1 MLLQWSSRLPHAFG
15 ELSARGD
22 PGGHRVQ
29 PGEPRLRTLPA
40 ARVNQPYT
48 GFDFKPVLAASNE
61 TTPQANLA
69 RGQVLSGSL
78 PSGLA
83 LDGTTGVLSGAPL
96 AATTS
101 EGAGFTA
108 LATYKNNQGQQVY
121 TLRVGDDV
129 LEAVQVSAGSNH
141 TCAVTSSGGVKCWGT
156 LGDGRLGNGAPSG
169 TASTPVSVT
178 GLSTGVGPLQQGLPT
193 LAPQRHL
200 GTPSVG
206 ALALMDGLAQGMPT
220 ALRCP

>member
-1 MLLQWSSRLPHAFG
+1 M
-15 ELSARGD
+15 
-22 PGGHRVQ
+22 
-29 PGEPRLRTLPA
+29 
-40 ARVNQPYT
+40 NQPYT
-48 GFDFKPVLAASNE
+48 GFDFKTVLAASNE

-69 RGQVLSGSL
+69 RWQVLSGSL

-83 LDGTTGVLSGAPL
+83 LDGTTGVLSGTPL

-101 EGAGFTA
+101 EGAGFTV

-121 TLRVGDDV
+121 TLRVSDEV
-129 LEAVQVSAGSNH
+129 LEAVQVRAGSNH

-178 GLSTGVGPLQQGLPT
+178 GLSTGVGALTAGFAHT
-193 LAPQRHL
+193 CATTTFGDTKCWGL
-200 GTPSVG
+200 GTYGRLGSGDANSSSVPLNV
-206 ALALMDGLAQGMPT
+206 AP
-220 ALRCP
+220 